1 MYYLIAGIVLLV
13 WLDKRV
19 QAKPPPP
26 NSAEQKAINR
36 VLGYWQQIQ
45 TAAANAGINPQLLA
59 ALVYVE
65 SKGMVSAKRIEP
77 DGRTSYG
84 LTQILCSTAQDMGFK
99 GTCGDLFDPA
109 TNLAWGA
116 KYLKSRI
123 NLYGLDL
130 GILSYNTGSPRHD
143 QGGKL
148 YDPNQY
154 IKKVKAAFNH
164 FGTAG

>member
-13 WLDKRV
+13 WLDRRV
-19 QAKPPPP
+19 QATTTPP

-36 VLGYWQQIQ
+36 VLGHWNVIQ
-45 TAAANAGINPQLLA
+45 TAATNAGINPRLLA

-65 SKGMVSAKRIEP
+65 SKGIVSAKRIEP

-84 LTQILCSTAQDMGFK
+84 LTQILCSTAKDMGFTGK
-99 GTCGDLFDPA
+99 CGDLFDPA

-130 GILSYNTGSPRHD
+130 GILSYNTGSPQHD
-143 QGGKL
+143 QTGKL

-154 IKKVKAAFNH
+154 ISKVKAAFNH
-164 FGTAG
+164 FGNT

>member
-19 QAKPPPP
+19 QAKPQPT
-26 NSAEQKAINR
+26 SAEQRAINR
-36 VLGYWQQIQ
+36 VLGYWNVIE
-45 TAAANAGINPQLLA
+45 TAATNAGISPRLLA

-65 SKGMVSAKRIEP
+65 SKGMVSAKRVEP

-84 LTQILCSTAQDMGFK
+84 LTQILCSTAQDMGYAGK
-99 GTCGDLFDPA
+99 WTDLFDP
-109 TNLAWGA
+109 TVNLAWGA

-130 GILSYNTGSPRHD
+130 GILSYNTGSPQHD
-143 QGGKL
+143 QSGKL

-154 IKKVKAAFNH
+154 IKKVKAAFGH
-164 FGTAG
+164 FGTT

>member
-13 WLDKRV
+13 WLDRV
-19 QAKPPPP
+19 QAKSPPPT
-26 NSAEQKAINR
+26 SAEQTAINR

-45 TAAANAGINPQLLA
+45 TAATNAGISPRLLA

-99 GTCGDLFDPA
+99 GTCTDLFDS
-109 TNLAWGA
+109 TVNLAWGA

-130 GILSYNTGSPRHD
+130 GILSYNTGSPQHD
-143 QGGKL
+143 QSGKL

>member
-1 MYYLIAGIVLLV
+1 MYYLIAATVLLI
-13 WLDKRV
+13 WLDRRV
-19 QAKPPPP
+19 QAKPQPT
-26 NSAEQKAINR
+26 SAEQKAINR
-36 VLGYWQQIQ
+36 VLGYWDVIQ
-45 TAAANAGINPQLLA
+45 TAATNAGISPRLLA

-84 LTQILCSTAQDMGFK
+84 LTQILCSTAQDMGFTGK
-99 GTCGDLFDPA
+99 CTDLFDSSV
-109 TNLAWGA
+109 NLAWGA

-130 GILSYNTGSPRHD
+130 GILSYNTGSPQHD

-148 YDPNQY
+148 YDPNNY

>member
-13 WLDKRV
+13 WLDRV
-19 QAKPPPP
+19 QAKPQPT
-26 NSAEQKAINR
+26 SAEQRAINR

-45 TAAANAGINPQLLA
+45 TAATNAGVSPRLLA

-84 LTQILCSTAQDMGFK
+84 LTQILCSTAQDMGFTGK
-99 GTCGDLFDPA
+99 CTDLFDSSV
-109 TNLAWGA
+109 NLAWGA

-130 GILSYNTGSPRHD
+130 GILSYNTGSPQHD
-143 QGGKL
+143 QTGKL

-154 IKKVKAAFNH
+154 IKKVKAAFGH
-164 FGTAG
+164 FGTT

>member
-13 WLDKRV
+13 WLDRV
-19 QAKPPPP
+19 QAKPQPT
-26 NSAEQKAINR
+26 SAEQKAINR

-45 TAAANAGINPQLLA
+45 TAATNAGVSPRLLA

-84 LTQILCSTAQDMGFK
+84 LTQILCSTAQDMGFTGK
-99 GTCGDLFDPA
+99 CTDLFDSSV
-109 TNLAWGA
+109 NLAWGA

-143 QGGKL
+143 QSGKL

-154 IKKVKAAFNH
+154 IRKVKAAFNH
-164 FGTAG
+164 FGTTG

>member
-13 WLDKRV
+13 WWDRRV
-19 QAKPPPP
+19 QATTTSPS
-26 NSAEQKAINR
+26 SAEQKAINR
-36 VLGYWQQIQ
+36 VLGHWTQIQ
-45 TAAANAGINPQLLA
+45 TAATNAGINPRLLA

-65 SKGMVSAKRIEP
+65 SKGIVSAKRIEP

-84 LTQILCSTAQDMGFK
+84 LTQILCSTAQDMGFTGK
-99 GTCGDLFDPA
+99 CGDLFDPA

-130 GILSYNTGSPRHD
+130 GILSYNTGSPQHD
-143 QGGKL
+143 ESGRL
-148 YDPNQY
+148 FDPNQY
-154 IKKVKAAFNH
+154 ISKVKAAFNH
-164 FGTAG
+164 FGNT

>member
-1 MYYLIAGIVLLV
+1 MYYLIAATVLLI
-13 WLDKRV
+13 WLDRRV
-19 QAKPPPP
+19 QAKPQPT
-26 NSAEQKAINR
+26 SAEQKAINR
-36 VLGYWQQIQ
+36 VLGYWDVIQ
-45 TAAANAGINPQLLA
+45 TAATNAGISPRLLA

-84 LTQILCSTAQDMGFK
+84 LTQILCSTAQDMGFTGK
-99 GTCGDLFDPA
+99 CADLFDPSI
-109 TNLAWGA
+109 NLAWGA

-130 GILSYNTGSPRHD
+130 GILSYNTGSPQHD
-143 QGGKL
+143 QTGKL
-148 YDPNQY
+148 YDPNNY
-154 IKKVKAAFNH
+154 IKKVKAAYTY